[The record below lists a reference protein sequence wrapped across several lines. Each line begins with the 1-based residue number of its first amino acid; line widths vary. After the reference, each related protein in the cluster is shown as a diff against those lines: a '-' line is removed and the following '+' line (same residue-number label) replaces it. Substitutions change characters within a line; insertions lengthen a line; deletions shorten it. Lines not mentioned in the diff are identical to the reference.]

1 MLRIIA
7 TVLSLVVL
15 VVACGGGGAAEIAD
29 GSYRA
34 FAVAEGEVPDLS
46 LEIDGNALTFTG
58 PGGITEA
65 SLGAIAGA
73 YRVCGTETEDDVVE
87 VDTAVTVDA
96 VEWANPGIFGDCGI
110 TSPERVTLVDLDSHD
125 EALGVVPFAR
135 WIELCDTTDPD
146 C

>member
-7 TVLSLVVL
+7 TLMSLVVL
-15 VVACGGGGAAEIAD
+15 VVACGGGGTAEIAD

-34 FAVAEGEVPDLS
+34 FAVAEGEVPDLT
-46 LEIDGNALTFTG
+46 LEIDGDTLAVTG

-65 SLGAIAGA
+65 RLGAIAGS
-73 YRVCGTETEDDVVE
+73 YPVCGIEAEGDVVE
-87 VDTAVTVDA
+87 VDTAVTVGA

-135 WIELCDTTDPD
+135 WVELCDTVDPD